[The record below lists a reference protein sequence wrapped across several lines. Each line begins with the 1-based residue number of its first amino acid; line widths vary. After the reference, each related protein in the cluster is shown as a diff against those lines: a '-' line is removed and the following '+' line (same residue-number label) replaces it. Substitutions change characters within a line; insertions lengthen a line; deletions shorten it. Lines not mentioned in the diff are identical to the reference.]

1 MFCRPLNVVTSIV
14 LMCSVSACTT
24 TKLSSEQVP
33 GKELSRIILDKKVID
48 SKYVLTEI
56 DMYNV
61 SASANTCTADYVK
74 SENKV
79 MTRNFY
85 EYKNCASLYPVFMVP
100 VYAAVS
106 VLSLGTFLLTDSA
119 QGFKR
124 FKELFACSVTDGYQ
138 LEAGEG
144 TMTREFLDKKTRTC
158 SSAPVTTGT
167 VEVAYGEQT
176 LNRKPS
182 DQGLVR
188 LPMRHI
194 GHLENLD
201 KKTTIVWQYEGTRMT
216 TTSNFTPA
224 QRQET
229 VKNYLNKLAD
239 DKLFTMQL
247 NDRSGFYHP
256 DNKLMDEIKKELPK
270 YYRLEK
276 IANQAPEAKSAN
288 RLARSENQVARAAD
302 DRAPNRLSKSENAV
316 AHSSAE
322 DRSMNR
328 LAKSEN
334 MVASADE
341 QSAYRLVP
349 TRPSVYFKS
358 GDYTGNIELPVID
371 YSETPKP
378 VEVKTNIMSRKVNS
392 LLPAYQNEDRNMK
405 VEIKD
410 TSMSLTNKTGKAMQ
424 LNKMSLYYNGKFVDN
439 ILEHPME
446 LAPGATTRDI
456 PLAAVIDRELGLL
469 AKYGSLNANQAQRMK
484 INFGL
489 GASYL
494 DPQTNAPSMMNKVN
508 SYSVYDMVK
517 NISETERLDGHM
529 LSLLDEK
536 SIPSSELREMITGSA
551 KAAEGYDPTEVQQD
565 LKVEFDTGKFAI
577 KKEYLVQLE
586 KIGSTM
592 KKYPKSKGI
601 IEGHSDNV
609 GTEEVNQKLSE
620 RRAAAVKQYLVQTF
634 GIDPR
639 RIQAEGFG
647 MARPVADNDSA
658 AGRAQNRRIE
668 GRIMEL
674 GA

>member
-1 MFCRPLNVVTSIV
+1 MDNNHY
-14 LMCSVSACTT
+14 
-24 TKLSSEQVP
+24 K
-33 GKELSRIILDKKVID
+33 
-48 SKYVLTEI
+48 
-56 DMYNV
+56 
-61 SASANTCTADYVK
+61 
-74 SENKV
+74 
-79 MTRNFY
+79 
-85 EYKNCASLYPVFMVP
+85 YKNCINLQPVVLVP
-100 VYAAVS
+100 VYVAFS
-106 VLSLGTFLLTDSA
+106 VLSLGTFLIKDG
-119 QGFKR
+119 QNGFKDFR
-124 FKELFACSVTDGYQ
+124 EIFECKVTDGYK
-138 LEAGEG
+138 LEEGEG
-144 TMTREFLDKKTRTC
+144 TLTRQFLDEKHKTC
-158 SSAPVTTGT
+158 STAPVTTGT

-176 LNRKPS
+176 LNLKPS
-182 DQGLVR
+182 DQGVVR

-216 TTSNFTPA
+216 TASNFTPA

-276 IANQAPEAKSAN
+276 IANQAPEVKTAN
-288 RLARSENQVARAAD
+288 RLAKSENQVTRSAAEE
-302 DRAPNRLSKSENAV
+302 REPNRLSKTENAV
-316 AHSSAE
+316 AHSSAA

-349 TRPSVYFKS
+349 TQSSVYFKS

-371 YSETPKP
+371 YNETPKP

-405 VEIKD
+405 VEVKD

-446 LAPGATTRDI
+446 LAPGATTSDI
-456 PLAAVIDRELGLL
+456 PLAPVIERELGLL
-469 AKYGSLNANQAQRMK
+469 AKYGSLNAHQAQRMK

-551 KAAEGYDPTEVQQD
+551 QASDAYDPTIVQLD

-577 KKEYLVQLE
+577 KKEYLEKLE
-586 KIGSTM
+586 KIGSAM
-592 KKYPKSKGI
+592 KKYPKLKGV

-634 GIDPR
+634 GIDPH

-668 GRIMEL
+668 GRIMEF

>member
-1 MFCRPLNVVTSIV
+1 MFRRPLNVATAMV
-14 LMCSVSACTT
+14 LMCSISACTT
-24 TKLSSEQVP
+24 TKISSEQVT
-33 GKELSRIILDKKVID
+33 GRELSRTVLDKKITGTR
-48 SKYVLTEI
+48 YVLSEI

-61 SASANTCTADYVK
+61 SVSATTCTADYVK
-74 SENKV
+74 SKNKV
-79 MTRNFY
+79 MENNY
-85 EYKNCASLYPVFMVP
+85 YQYKNCISLQPVIMLP

-106 VLSLGTFLLTDSA
+106 VLSLGTFVLTDRSE
-119 QGFKR
+119 GFKR
-124 FKELFACSVTDGYQ
+124 FHEIFNCSVTDGYK

-144 TMTREFLDKKTRTC
+144 TLTREFLDEKNKTCTT
-158 SSAPVTTGT
+158 SPVTTGT

-176 LNRKPS
+176 LNLKPS
-182 DQGLVR
+182 DKGTVR
-188 LPMRHI
+188 LPLRHI

-216 TTSNFTPA
+216 TASNFTPA

-229 VKNYLNKLAD
+229 VKNYLNQLAD

-247 NDRSGFYHP
+247 NDRSGFYKP

-270 YYRLEK
+270 YYRLER
-276 IANQAPEAKSAN
+276 IANQAPEANTANRLAKSENRVAQSSPDERSAN
-288 RLARSENQVARAAD
+288 RLAQ
-302 DRAPNRLSKSENAV
+302 SENAPSLDD
-316 AHSSAE
+316 H
-322 DRSMNR
+322 SMNR

-334 MVASADE
+334 LVASADE

-349 TRPSVYFKS
+349 TQSSVYFKS

-371 YSETPKP
+371 YNETPKP
-378 VEVKTNIMSRKVNS
+378 VEVRTNIMSRKVNN
-392 LLPAYQNEDRNMK
+392 LLPAYQNEDRNMR
-405 VEIKD
+405 VVIKD
-410 TSMSLTNKTGKAMQ
+410 TNMSLTNKSDKAMQ
-424 LNKMSLYYNGKFVDN
+424 VNKMSLYYNGKFVDN

-446 LAPGATTRDI
+446 LAPGATSNDI
-456 PLAAVIDRELGLL
+456 PLAAIIDRELGLL
-469 AKYGSLNANQAQRMK
+469 AKYGSLNAHQAQRMK

-494 DPQTNAPSMMNKVN
+494 DPQTNTPSMMNKVN
-508 SYSVYDMVK
+508 SYNVYDMVK
-517 NISETERLDGHM
+517 NISETERLEDHM
-529 LSLLDEK
+529 LSLVDEK

-551 KAAEGYDPTEVQQD
+551 KASDAYDPTELQFD
-565 LKVEFDTGKFAI
+565 LNVEFDTGKFAI
-577 KKEYLVQLE
+577 KKEYLANLK
-586 KIGSTM
+586 KIGSAM
-592 KKYPKSKGI
+592 KKFPKLQGV

-647 MARPVADNDSA
+647 MARPVADNDTA

-668 GRIMEL
+668 GRIMEF